1 MVIDGKLG
9 KSISCNVGGIDYTF
23 KSTWEMEFAK
33 VLSTLNINFL
43 YEGIKFK
50 YFFDG
55 IVRVYV
61 PDFYLVD
68 YSVFIEI
75 KPKCFQSD
83 EVNILKLNSVRDK
96 GYQILYVGD
105 GEYNNID
112 YIKSLINRL

>member
-1 MVIDGKLG
+1 M
-9 KSISCNVGGIDYTF
+9 
-23 KSTWEMEFAK
+23 
-33 VLSTLNINFL
+33 

-96 GYQILYVGD
+96 GYQIFYVGD